1 MSKFT
6 SMTSVCPSAEFCYRS
21 FQTHSAQQRTAGH
34 LVSREESGNRE
45 NTAAAMRMERDK
57 NHRSGSVPQPYPPVC
72 GDTAEN
78 LSVALYGVSEREK
91 QHNAV

>member
-1 MSKFT
+1 MELQISYC
-6 SMTSVCPSAEFCYRS
+6 VCAKVPQGSI
-21 FQTHSAQQRTAGH
+21 
-34 LVSREESGNRE
+34 LPREESGNRE

>member
-1 MSKFT
+1 MELQISYR
-6 SMTSVCPSAEFCYRS
+6 VCAKVPQESI
-21 FQTHSAQQRTAGH
+21 
-34 LVSREESGNRE
+34 LPREESSN
-45 NTAAAMRMERDK
+45 AAAMRMERDK
-57 NHRSGSVPQPYPPVC
+57 NHRSGSVPQPYSPVC

>member
-1 MSKFT
+1 MELQISYR
-6 SMTSVCPSAEFCYRS
+6 VCAKVPQESI
-21 FQTHSAQQRTAGH
+21 
-34 LVSREESGNRE
+34 LPREESSNRE
-45 NTAAAMRMERDK
+45 NTAAAMRMERGK
-57 NHRSGSVPQPYPPVC
+57 NHRSGSVPQPYPSVC

>member
-1 MSKFT
+1 MKVKISYC
-6 SMTSVCPSAEFCYRS
+6 VCAKVPQGSI
-21 FQTHSAQQRTAGH
+21 
-34 LVSREESGNRE
+34 LPREESGNRE

-78 LSVALYGVSEREK
+78 LGVALYGVSESPM
-91 QHNAV
+91 V